1 MESHSSPCSPAYVC
15 RSRTKLETRWNAR
28 LHAVAELEAEYQR
41 EQRQGLVPLTEDE
54 YATLRSLVS
63 DVPLL
68 WQAAETTMED
78 RKRLLRCLGQEV
90 VLCREAR
97 AKGAGGRTTIRIGW
111 RGGAWT
117 DLEVRRPSAG
127 DSARTAA
134 TTLERIQTLAQHLPD
149 EQIAA
154 ELALAGLTTRQG
166 LPWTAS
172 RVHRLR
178 LRYGI
183 ATACP
188 LMPRQGQPRGDGL
201 VPLVTAAARL
211 GVVPS
216 ALLHWWH
223 RGLLHLE
230 HSRPGSPL
238 WVRLTDQE
246 LARLDGTLARQGAG
260 QWSPREAED
269 ALGLSRAALWE
280 RARQGELIGYRM
292 RIGQRWQWRLSR
304 AGDELTGSP
313 QLAAPGRHSRCGWR
327 TRQGA

>member
-1 MESHSSPCSPAYVC
+1 
-15 RSRTKLETRWNAR
+15 
-28 LHAVAELEAEYQR
+28 
-41 EQRQGLVPLTEDE
+41 
-54 YATLRSLVS
+54 
-63 DVPLL
+63 
-68 WQAAETTMED
+68 
-78 RKRLLRCLGQEV
+78 LLRCLVREV
-90 VLCREAR
+90 LLSRDAAAR
-97 AKGAGGRTTIRIGW
+97 GAGGRTTIRIGW

-117 DLEVRRPSAG
+117 DLSVRRPSAG

-134 TTLERIQTLAQHLPD
+134 TALEQIQTLAQHLPD
-149 EQIAA
+149 ERIAA
-154 ELALAGLTTRQG
+154 HLALEGLTTRQG

-188 LMPRQGQPRGDGL
+188 LMPRHGQPRGDGL

-223 RGLLHLE
+223 RGLLQLE
-230 HSRPGSPL
+230 QSRPGSPL
-238 WVRLTDQE
+238 WVRLTEQE

-260 QWSPREAED
+260 QWSPREAER

-280 RARQGELIGYRM
+280 RARQGAIIGYRM

-304 AGDELTGSP
+304 PGDELTNSP
-313 QLAAPGRHSRCGWR
+313 QLPAPRRPSRCC
-327 TRQGA
+327 